1 MEWLLSR
8 LFWFQLN
15 SFLTS
20 NIWRDDTYKLFKWL
34 SFFEEL
40 NELQLLCYLVL
51 GQDSSHE
58 EAFCWAEVW
67 AE

>member
-1 MEWLLSR
+1 MECLLSR

-15 SFLTS
+15 NILTN
-20 NIWRDDTYKLFKWL
+20 NIWPDDTYKLFKWL

-51 GQDSSHE
+51 GQDSCQE
-58 EAFCWAEVW
+58 EAFCCAEVW